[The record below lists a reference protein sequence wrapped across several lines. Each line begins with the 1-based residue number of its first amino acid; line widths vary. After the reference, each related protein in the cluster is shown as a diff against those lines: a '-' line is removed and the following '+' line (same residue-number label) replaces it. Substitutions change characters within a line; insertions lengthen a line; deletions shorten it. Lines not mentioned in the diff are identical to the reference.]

1 MYFKNRADA
10 GRKLA
15 KRLSAYQRKN
25 CVVLAMN
32 PGGVMVGAQIAIALH
47 ADLFMLATERVNI
60 PGEPMAVASVSSD
73 SSLTYNP
80 MISGPEIEELKME
93 FQGVIESERMSKLR
107 KLHMVIGPEGEIP
120 RDMLRRRV
128 VILVS
133 DSMSDGFDLNV
144 AANFLKPIN
153 IQKLVIA
160 VPVASIPAVD
170 AMHLQGDE
178 LHCLYT
184 ADNLFE
190 TNHYFDDNLV
200 PNSEDLRKIMRNTPL
215 NWQLTTAT

>member
-15 KRLSAYQRKN
+15 ELLSGYQRKN

-32 PGGVMVGAQIAIALH
+32 PGGVMVGAQIAMMLH
-47 ADLFMLATERVNI
+47 ADLFMLTTERVNI
-60 PGEPMAVASVSSD
+60 PGEPTPLAAVSSD
-73 SSLTYNP
+73 NSMTYNP
-80 MISGPEIEELKME
+80 QYSAGEIDELSSE
-93 FQGVIESERMSKLR
+93 YQGLIESERMT
-107 KLHMVIGPEGEIP
+107 KLHKLHALMGPEGEIP

-133 DSMSDGFDLNV
+133 DGLSDAFDLRV
-144 AANFLKPIN
+144 AANFLKPID
-153 IQKLVIA
+153 IQRLVIV

-170 AMHLQGDE
+170 AMHLCGDE

-190 TNHYFDDNLV
+190 TNHYYEDNTV
-200 PNSEDLRKIMRNTPL
+200 PEPTGLHKIMRNTPL
-215 NWQLTTAT
+215 NWHIA